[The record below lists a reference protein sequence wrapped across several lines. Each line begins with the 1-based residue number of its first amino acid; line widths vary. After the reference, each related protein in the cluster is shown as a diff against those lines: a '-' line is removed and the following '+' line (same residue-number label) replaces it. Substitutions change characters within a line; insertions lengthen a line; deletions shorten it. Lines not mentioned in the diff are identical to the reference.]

1 MYISTLYNEKRYQQ
15 TAVLTCDGKAEQFLL
30 KILKKGTIQKI
41 IYYIARRVTAP
52 RLLTPKQLEYDC
64 MDCNNRSYGIG
75 FFDKGHS
82 QVAPSQDFA

>member
-30 KILKKGTIQKI
+30 KILKKYTIQKI
-41 IYYIARRVTAP
+41 IYYIAHRVTTP